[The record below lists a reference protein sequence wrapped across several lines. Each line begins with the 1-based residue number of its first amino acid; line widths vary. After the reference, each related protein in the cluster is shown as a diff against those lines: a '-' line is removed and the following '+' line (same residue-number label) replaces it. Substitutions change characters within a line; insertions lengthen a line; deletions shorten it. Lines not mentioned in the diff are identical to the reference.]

1 MAMRNRVG
9 RKMLG
14 LGLLGIPLCA
24 MLVGCNSSTPPPAAS
39 AGPAGPPFHTA
50 LNTKQLMD
58 WIIDPNADFLWA
70 SVGTITTAQ
79 GREEIQPK
87 TDEEW
92 GAVRNSAAV
101 LIEGGNLLMM
111 DGRSRDKDE
120 WMTLARGM
128 TDAAA
133 TALEAAE
140 AKDVD
145 ALFDAGGAVYE
156 ACTACH
162 AKYVV
167 ETQDEAND

>member
-1 MAMRNRVG
+1 MAAGKRTLM
-9 RKMLG
+9 RKMF
-14 LGLLGIPLCA
+14 GIPLCA
-24 MLVGCNSSTPPPAAS
+24 MLVACNSSAPPPAA
-39 AGPAGPPFHTA
+39 APAAGPPFQVA
-50 LNTKQLMD
+50 FNNKQLMD
-58 WIIDPNADFLWA
+58 WIIDPNADFLWD

-92 GAVRNSAAV
+92 AAVRNAAAV
-101 LIEGGNLLMM
+101 LVESGNLLMM
-111 DGRSRDKDE
+111 EGRARDKDD
-120 WMTLARGM
+120 WMIVSRGLA
-128 TDAAA
+128 DAAA
-133 TALEAAE
+133 TAVEAAE

-167 ETQDEAND
+167 ETSPED